1 MNPAAHNDRL
11 VTALHSAALE
21 ERMAALVS
29 IIEHPGQRLA
39 AEAIDAITGC
49 LGADSKPVRRRAADA
64 LAALARC
71 DPAIVTA
78 IRPYLQSANRRIR
91 FGAAYALGAVGDD
104 ALTLDAAAALCEA
117 LGNSDG
123 DLRWAAA
130 ELIVRLGRA
139 HPKEIREE
147 LLALVRSANPVA
159 RKMALYCLRDLGVQ
173 GIKVL
178 DAVAAAI
185 RDGDAHVRLAALA
198 LLSASFASHDAAASL
213 ILERLDSDR
222 DVGVRRAAAVALGT
236 LPPGTAAAIEA
247 LRRAGSQTLDE
258 SLKRAARTSL
268 ERLTRS

>member
-29 IIEHPGQRLA
+29 IIEQPGQRLA
-39 AEAIDAITGC
+39 AEAVDAITAC
-49 LGADSKPVRRRAADA
+49 LGADSKTVRRRAADA

-71 DPAIVTA
+71 DPATVAA
-78 IRPYLQSANRRIR
+78 IRPHLKSANQRIR

-147 LLALVRSANPVA
+147 LLALVSSANPVA
-159 RKMALYCLRDLGVQ
+159 RKMALYCLRDLGVRD
-173 GIKVL
+173 IKVL

-198 LLSASFASHDAAASL
+198 LLSASFASHNAAASL
-213 ILERLDSDR
+213 MLERLDSDR

>member
-1 MNPAAHNDRL
+1 
-11 VTALHSAALE
+11 
-21 ERMAALVS
+21 
-29 IIEHPGQRLA
+29 
-39 AEAIDAITGC
+39 
-49 LGADSKPVRRRAADA
+49 
-64 LAALARC
+64 
-71 DPAIVTA
+71 
-78 IRPYLQSANRRIR
+78 
-91 FGAAYALGAVGDD
+91 
-104 ALTLDAAAALCEA
+104 
-117 LGNSDG
+117 
-123 DLRWAAA
+123 
-130 ELIVRLGRA
+130 
-139 HPKEIREE
+139 
-147 LLALVRSANPVA
+147 
-159 RKMALYCLRDLGVQ
+159 MALYCLRDLGVQ

-213 ILERLDSDR
+213 MLERLDSDR